1 MNIEIKIPFS
11 HPRVEYSI
19 SSDTQGVQIIPSVQ
33 SGPPVPQITFPP
45 SGAST
50 PVKRQSITSIASSTP
65 ETSTVTRTTQKR
77 TSTERRYEVKPTL
90 YQGYYISPTSPTPQ
104 ITVNTSGASSPF
116 VQVQPSPTSP
126 PINSGPP
133 VIANSERQASRVE
146 YDNQKFSVTLDVSQY
161 RPEDIEVKVKDN
173 KLTVRAE
180 HKEGTAETGYVQ
192 REYFRQY
199 TLPEDVDIRQVRSYL
214 SEDGMLS
221 LDAPRLQLID
231 AGERVIPIQIRPQS
245 NDAGS
250 LSPKGPFVEEVI
262 SDAESL
268 RSSVK
273 KWWWKSYHASPWTA
287 I

>member
-1 MNIEIKIPFS
+1 MRSPETMNIEIKIPFT

-19 SSDTQGVQIIPSVQ
+19 SSDNQGVQIVPSVQ
-33 SGPPVPQITFPP
+33 STGGQVPQITFPP
-45 SGAST
+45 SGTST
-50 PVKRQSITSIASSTP
+50 PVKRQSITSISSSTP

-77 TSTERRYEVKPTL
+77 TSTERRYEVTPTL
-90 YQGYYISPTSPTPQ
+90 YQGYYISPTPNPTPQ
-104 ITVNTSGASSPF
+104 ITVNTSGSTTPQ
-116 VQVQPSPTSP
+116 VQVQPSPVSP
-126 PINSGPP
+126 PVNSGPP
-133 VIANSERQASRVE
+133 RVANSERQASRVE

-173 KLTVRAE
+173 KLTVKAE
-180 HKEGTAETGYVQ
+180 HKEGTPETGYVQ

-214 SEDGMLS
+214 SESGMLT
-221 LDAPRLQLID
+221 LDAPRLQLVD
-231 AGERVIPIQIRPQS
+231 AGERVIPIQMRPQS

-268 RSSVK
+268 RK
-273 KWWWKSYHASPWTA
+273 
-287 I
+287 

>member
-1 MNIEIKIPFS
+1 MNIEIKIPFT

-19 SSDTQGVQIIPSVQ
+19 SSDTQGVQIVPSVQ
-33 SGPPVPQITFPP
+33 SGSQVPVPQITFPP
-45 SGAST
+45 SGTST

-90 YQGYYISPTSPTPQ
+90 YQGYYITPSSQTSPQ
-104 ITVNTSGASSPF
+104 ITVSTSGTATPL
-116 VQVQPSPTSP
+116 QVQQSPTSP
-126 PINSGPP
+126 PVSPP
-133 VIANSERQASRVE
+133 RIANSERQASRVE
-146 YDNQKFSVTLDVSQY
+146 YDNQRFSVTLDVSQY

-180 HKEGTAETGYVQ
+180 HKEGSPETGYVQ

-199 TLPEDVDIRQVRSYL
+199 TLPEDVDVRLVKSYL

-221 LDAPRLQLID
+221 LDAPRLQLVD
-231 AGERVIPIQIRPQS
+231 AGERVIPIQIRHQA

-268 RSSVK
+268 RSGHK
-273 KWWWKSYHASPWTA
+273 K
-287 I
+287 